1 MKVRGEYYEKLAIY
15 IYMFGTKN
23 TEADKKFSQKR
34 REREFYLAQT
44 RTVLTPRIMG
54 VAR

>member
-1 MKVRGEYYEKLAIY
+1 MKVRGEYYEKSA

-23 TEADKKFSQKR
+23 RKAYKKFSKKR
-34 REREFYLAQT
+34 RERELYLAQT
-44 RTVLTPRIMG
+44 RTVPTPRIMG